1 MASSKN
7 ACSARIFPASWAL
20 SSQADLSPTGAL
32 MDPHGH
38 ATTLARPAHHGL
50 PIAASL
56 GALGVV
62 FGDIG
67 TSPLYALKEAATAA
81 SRDGLTPETVFGVL
95 SLILWSLIVVI
106 SIKYCIFILRADNR
120 GEGGIIALLALL
132 GVRRVAPGSWRVHI
146 VVMGL
151 VGTSLLY
158 ADGAITPAISV
169 LSAVEGLTVDTP
181 RFEHYVVP
189 ITLVILVALFSV
201 QRMGTGWIGRIFGP
215 FMLFWFVMLGLLGLG
230 GIVRAPGVLAAI
242 NPYYALAYVLNVSP
256 ATTLTVLAAVFLS
269 VTGGEALYADMGHF
283 GRFPIRAGWFTV
295 VLPGLVLNYFGQGA
309 LLLTDPSA
317 LRNPFYELAPD
328 WAHYPLILLATVA
341 TVIASQAVITGAFS
355 LTQQA
360 IQLGLL
366 PRLRVIQTAG
376 EEKGQ
381 IYIPFVNWG
390 LAVLTLGAVIGF
402 GSSSKLAGAYGL
414 AVSLDM
420 VITTILATFVALH
433 WGHRPLA
440 VYLLNGSLLV
450 VDLVFFAANTTKLF
464 EGGWLP
470 LLIASTVAFMML
482 TWRTGQQLLKE
493 ARAHLR
499 VSMSEFLDRLSASPP
514 LRVPG
519 TAIVMASSP
528 TGVPRSLLH
537 HLRHNRVLHERVII
551 VSVVVTDEP
560 RASEEEHLKLAP
572 IGEGIQRLIVH
583 IGFMDK
589 PNVPAAIRLAAAR
602 GLLPGVDPDD
612 VTYVVG
618 RQTVIPTESR
628 PGMALW
634 REMLFATL
642 NRNAE
647 LSADYFCIP
656 AAQTIEIGIPIEI

>member
-1 MASSKN
+1 
-7 ACSARIFPASWAL
+7 
-20 SSQADLSPTGAL
+20 
-32 MDPHGH
+32 
-38 ATTLARPAHHGL
+38 
-50 PIAASL
+50 
-56 GALGVV
+56 
-62 FGDIG
+62 
-67 TSPLYALKEAATAA
+67 
-81 SRDGLTPETVFGVL
+81 
-95 SLILWSLIVVI
+95 
-106 SIKYCIFILRADNR
+106 
-120 GEGGIIALLALL
+120 
-132 GVRRVAPGSWRVHI
+132 
-146 VVMGL
+146 VM
-151 VGTSLLY
+151 
-158 ADGAITPAISV
+158 
-169 LSAVEGLTVDTP
+169 
-181 RFEHYVVP
+181 
-189 ITLVILVALFSV
+189 
-201 QRMGTGWIGRIFGP
+201 
-215 FMLFWFVMLGLLGLG
+215 
-230 GIVRAPGVLAAI
+230 
-242 NPYYALAYVLNVSP
+242 
-256 ATTLTVLAAVFLS
+256 
-269 VTGGEALYADMGHF
+269 
-283 GRFPIRAGWFTV
+283 
-295 VLPGLVLNYFGQGA
+295 PGLMLNYFGQGA

-317 LRNPFYELAPD
+317 LKNPFYELAPD
-328 WAHYPLILLATVA
+328 WAHYPLILLATMA

-390 LAVLTLGAVIGF
+390 LAVLTLGAVLGF

-433 WGHRPLA
+433 WGHKPLA

-482 TWRTGQQLLKE
+482 TWRTGQQLLKK
-493 ARAHLR
+493 ARSHLR
-499 VSMSEFLDRLSASPP
+499 VSMSEFLERIRTSPP
-514 LRVPG
+514 IRVPG
-519 TAIVMASSP
+519 TAIVMASST

-537 HLRHNRVLHERVII
+537 YLRHNRVLHERVII
-551 VSVVVTDEP
+551 ASVVVADEP
-560 RASEEEHLKLAP
+560 RVAAEKHFKLVP
-572 IGEGIQRLIVH
+572 LSEGIQRLVIH

-589 PNVPAAIRLAAAR
+589 PNVPAAVRLAAAQ
-602 GLLPGVDPDD
+602 GYLPGVDPED
-612 VTYVVG
+612 VTYFVG
-618 RQTVIPTESR
+618 RQTVVPTESH

-634 REMLFATL
+634 REVLFATL

>member
-1 MASSKN
+1 
-7 ACSARIFPASWAL
+7 
-20 SSQADLSPTGAL
+20 
-32 MDPHGH
+32 MDTHGH
-38 ATTLARPAHHGL
+38 ATTLARPSHHGL
-50 PIAASL
+50 PVAAAL

-81 SRDGLTPETVFGVL
+81 SRGSLTPETVLGVL
-95 SLILWSLIVVI
+95 SMILWSLIVVI

-132 GVRRVAPGSWRVHI
+132 GVQRVAPGSWRVHI

-151 VGTSLLY
+151 IGTSLLY

-169 LSAVEGLTVDTP
+169 LSAIEGLTVDTP

-189 ITLVILVALFSV
+189 ITLVILIVLFSV
-201 QRMGTGWIGRIFGP
+201 QRMGTGLIGRIFGP
-215 FMLFWFVMLGLLGLG
+215 FMLFWFVVLGLLGLG

-242 NPYYALAYVLNVSP
+242 NPYYAFAYILHTSP
-256 ATTLTVLAAVFLS
+256 VTTLAVLAAVFLS

-317 LRNPFYELAPD
+317 LKNPFYELAPD
-328 WAHYPLILLATVA
+328 WAHYPLILLATMA

-390 LAVLTLGAVIGF
+390 LAVLTLGAVLGF

-420 VITTILATFVALH
+420 VITTILATFVAIH
-433 WGHRPLA
+433 WGHRPLL
-440 VYLLNGSLLV
+440 VYLLNGSLLL
-450 VDLVFFAANTTKLF
+450 VDLVFLAANTTKLF

-470 LLIASTVAFMML
+470 LLIALSVAFVML
-482 TWRTGQQLLKE
+482 TWRKGQQLLKQ

-499 VSMSEFLDRLSASPP
+499 VPMSEFLERLRTNPP
-514 LRVPG
+514 IRVPG
-519 TAIVMASSP
+519 TAVVLAASP
-528 TGVPRSLLH
+528 KGVPRSLLH
-537 HLRHNRVLHERVII
+537 HLKHNRVLHENMVLVSIVVLDDPRVP
-551 VSVVVTDEP
+551 DE
-560 RASEEEHLKLAP
+560 RRLKLIP
-572 IGEGIQRLIVH
+572 VGEGIQRLTVNV
-583 IGFMDK
+583 GFMDK
-589 PNVPAAIRLAAAR
+589 PNVPAAIRLAAAQ
-602 GLLPGVDPDD
+602 GHLLGVDPED
-612 VTYVVG
+612 VTYFVG
-618 RQTVIPTESR
+618 RQTVVPTESH

-634 REMLFATL
+634 REVLFAPL
-642 NRNAE
+642 NRNA
-647 LSADYFCIP
+647 A
-656 AAQTIEIGIPIEI
+656 

>member
-1 MASSKN
+1 
-7 ACSARIFPASWAL
+7 
-20 SSQADLSPTGAL
+20 
-32 MDPHGH
+32 MDTHGH
-38 ATTLARPAHHGL
+38 ATTLAH
-50 PIAASL
+50 PIHRGVPVAASL

-67 TSPLYALKEAATAA
+67 TSPLYALKEAAHAA
-81 SRDGLTPETVFGVL
+81 SHGGLTPETVLGVL

-132 GVRRVAPGSWRVHI
+132 GVRRVAPGSWRIHI

-151 VGTSLLY
+151 IGTSLLY

-169 LSAVEGLTVDTP
+169 LSALEGLTVNAP
-181 RFEHYVVP
+181 GLAPYVVP
-189 ITLVILVALFSV
+189 ITLVILIALFSV
-201 QRMGTGWIGRIFGP
+201 QRMGTSWIGRIFGP
-215 FMLFWFVMLGLLGLG
+215 YMLIWFIVLGILGLG
-230 GIVRAPGVLAAI
+230 SIVKAPGVLAAI
-242 NPYYALAYVLNVSP
+242 NPYYALSYILNVGP
-256 ATTLTVLAAVFLS
+256 AISLAVLAAVFLC

-283 GRFPIRAGWFTV
+283 GRFPIRASWFTV
-295 VLPGLVLNYFGQGA
+295 VLPCLMLNYFGQGA
-309 LLLTDPSA
+309 LLLTDPNA
-317 LRNPFYELAPD
+317 IKNPFYELAPD
-328 WAHYPLILLATVA
+328 WAHYPLVALATGA
-341 TVIASQAVITGAFS
+341 TVIASQAVITGSFS

-390 LAVLTLGAVIGF
+390 IAVLTLGAVIGF

-420 VITTILATFVALH
+420 VITTILATFVAIH
-433 WGHRPLA
+433 WGHRPVL
-440 VYLLNGSLLV
+440 VYLLNGSLLL
-450 VDLVFFAANTTKLF
+450 VDLVFLAANTTKLF

-470 LLIASTVAFMML
+470 LLIALSVTFVML
-482 TWRTGQQLLKE
+482 TWRKGQQLLKE

-499 VSMSEFLDRLSASPP
+499 VPMSEFLERLRTNPP
-514 LRVPG
+514 IRVPG
-519 TAIVMASSP
+519 TAAVLAASP
-528 TGVPRSLLH
+528 KGVPRSLLH
-537 HLRHNRVLHERVII
+537 HLKHNRVLHEKVLLVSMVVLDDPRVP
-551 VSVVVTDEP
+551 DE
-560 RASEEEHLKLAP
+560 RRLKLIP
-572 IGEGIQRLIVH
+572 VGEGIQRLTVNV
-583 IGFMDK
+583 GFMEK
-589 PNVPAAIRLAAAR
+589 PNAPAAVRLAVAQ
-602 GLLPGVDPDD
+602 GLLPNVDPDD
-612 VTYVVG
+612 VTYFVG
-618 RQTVIPTESR
+618 RQTVIAAESR

-634 REMLFATL
+634 REVLFATL

>member
-1 MASSKN
+1 MPL
-7 ACSARIFPASWAL
+7 R
-20 SSQADLSPTGAL
+20 ADGTPMNSHA
-32 MDPHGH
+32 H
-38 ATTLARPAHHGL
+38 ATALHRPGGMGL
-50 PIAASL
+50 PVAATV

-67 TSPLYALKEAATAA
+67 TSPLYALKEAAHAA
-81 SRDGLTPETVFGVL
+81 SRGGLTTDAVLGVL

-106 SIKYCIFILRADNR
+106 AVKYCIFILRADNR

-132 GVRRVAPGSWRVHI
+132 GVRRVAPGSWRVHL

-169 LSAVEGLTVDTP
+169 LSAVEGLTVDAP
-181 RFEHYVVP
+181 RFESYVVP
-189 ITLVILVALFSV
+189 ITLVILVGLFSV
-201 QRMGTGWIGRIFGP
+201 QRMGTGWIGQIFGP
-215 FMLFWFVMLGLLGLG
+215 FMLFWFAVLAVLGLG
-230 GIVRAPGVLAAI
+230 GIARAPGVLAAV
-242 NPYYALAYVLNVSP
+242 NPYYAISYILHAGPALTLA
-256 ATTLTVLAAVFLS
+256 VLAAVFLS

-283 GRFPIRAGWFTV
+283 GRLPIRAAWFTV
-295 VLPGLVLNYFGQGA
+295 VLPALVLNYLGQGA
-309 LLLTDPSA
+309 LLLTDPAA

-328 WAHYPLILLATVA
+328 WAHYPLVLLATLA

-381 IYIPFVNWG
+381 IYIPFINWG

-402 GSSSKLAGAYGL
+402 GSSSRLAGAYGL

-420 VITTILATFVALH
+420 VITTILATFVAIH
-433 WGHRPLA
+433 WGHRPIL
-440 VYLLNGSLLV
+440 VYLLNGSLLL
-450 VDLVFFAANTTKLF
+450 VDVMFFAANTTKLF

-470 LLIASTVAFMML
+470 LLIALSVAFLML
-482 TWRTGQQLLKE
+482 TWRKGQQLLKD
-493 ARAHLR
+493 ARSHLR
-499 VSMSEFLDRLSASPP
+499 VSTAEFVARLEACPP
-514 LRVPG
+514 IRVPG
-519 TAIVMASSP
+519 TAIVLASSP
-528 TGVPRSLLH
+528 KGVPRSLLH
-537 HLRHNRVLHERVII
+537 HLKHNRVLHETIII
-551 VSVVVTDEP
+551 VSMIVVDDPRVPDERRLTLTP
-560 RASEEEHLKLAP
+560 VGIGILRLA
-572 IGEGIQRLIVH
+572 VH
-583 IGFMDK
+583 IGFMEK
-589 PNVPAAIRLAAAR
+589 AHVPNAVRLAIEQ
-602 GLLPGVDPDD
+602 GLIPDVDPDEI
-612 VTYVVG
+612 TYFVG
-618 RQTVIPTESR
+618 RQTVIPVEAR

-634 REMLFATL
+634 REVLFATL

-647 LSADYFCIP
+647 LSADFFCIP

>member
-1 MASSKN
+1 MTAATSVALPDAKHDHVSK
-7 ACSARIFPASWAL
+7 
-20 SSQADLSPTGAL
+20 
-32 MDPHGH
+32 
-38 ATTLARPAHHGL
+38 
-50 PIAASL
+50 AAII

-67 TSPLYALKEAATAA
+67 TSPLYALKEAAHAA
-81 SRDGLTPETVFGVL
+81 SHGGDLRPEMVLGVL
-95 SLILWSLIVVI
+95 SMILWSLIVVI

-132 GVRRVAPGSWRVHI
+132 GVRRVAPGSWRVNI
-146 VVMGL
+146 IVMGL

-169 LSAVEGLTVDTP
+169 LSAVEGLTVDAHGMEP
-181 RFEHYVVP
+181 YVVP
-189 ITLVILVALFSV
+189 ITLAILVGVFAV
-201 QRMGTGWIGRIFGP
+201 QRMGTGWIGGIFGP
-215 FMLFWFVMLGLLGLG
+215 FMLFWFAVLGLLGLG
-230 GIVRAPGVLAAI
+230 GLVKAPGVLAAI
-242 NPYYALAYVLNVSP
+242 NPYYAISYILHVSP
-256 ATTLTVLAAVFLS
+256 FVTLAVLAAVFLS

-283 GRFPIRAGWFTV
+283 GRFPIRAAWFTV
-295 VLPGLVLNYFGQGA
+295 VLPGLMLNYFGQGA
-309 LLLTDPSA
+309 LLLTNPSA
-317 LRNPFYELAPD
+317 LKNPFYELAPD
-328 WAHYPLILLATVA
+328 WAHYPLVLLATLA

-390 LAVLTLGAVIGF
+390 LAVLTLGAVLGF

-433 WGHRPLA
+433 WGHRPVL
-440 VYLLNGSLLV
+440 VYLLNGSLLL
-450 VDLVFFAANTTKLF
+450 VDLMFFAANTTKLF

-470 LLIASTVAFMML
+470 LLIALTVAFVML
-482 TWRTGQQLLKE
+482 TWRKGQRLLKD

-499 VSMSEFLDRLSASPP
+499 VSTSEFLEQLATKPP
-514 LRVPG
+514 IRVPG
-519 TAIVMASSP
+519 TAVVLASSP
-528 TGVPRSLLH
+528 KGVPRSLLH
-537 HLRHNRVLHERVII
+537 HLKHTRVLHERLII
-551 VSVVVTDEP
+551 VSIIVTDEP
-560 RASEEEHLKLAP
+560 HAPEGEHLKLVP
-572 IGEGIQRLIVH
+572 IGDGIERLIVH
-583 IGFMDK
+583 IGFMEK
-589 PNVPAAIRLAAAR
+589 PNVPTAIRRAIAQ
-602 GLLPGVDPDD
+602 GLLPGVDPEEI
-612 VTYVVG
+612 TYFVG
-618 RQTVIPTESR
+618 RQTVIPTKAR

-634 REMLFATL
+634 REVLFATL

-656 AAQTIEIGIPIEI
+656 AAQTIEVGIPIEI

>member
-1 MASSKN
+1 MTTAPSVT
-7 ACSARIFPASWAL
+7 L
-20 SSQADLSPTGAL
+20 
-32 MDPHGH
+32 HG
-38 ATTLARPAHHGL
+38 TKSDHHGR
-50 PIAASL
+50 AAVL

-67 TSPLYALKEAATAA
+67 TSPLYALKEAAHAA
-81 SRDGLTPETVFGVL
+81 SHGSLTPETVLGVL

-106 SIKYCIFILRADNR
+106 SIKYCIFILQADNR

-132 GVRRVAPGSWRVHI
+132 GVSRVAPGSWRVHL

-151 VGTSLLY
+151 IGTSLLY

-169 LSAVEGLTVDTP
+169 LSAVEGLTVDAHG
-181 RFEHYVVP
+181 FEHYVVP
-189 ITLVILVALFSV
+189 ITVVILIGLFSV
-201 QRMGTGWIGRIFGP
+201 QRMGTGWIGQIFGP
-215 FMLFWFVMLGLLGLG
+215 FMLFWFVVLGLLGLG
-230 GIVRAPGVLAAI
+230 SIVKAPGVLAAI
-242 NPYYALAYVLNVSP
+242 NPYYAVSYILDAGPIITLA
-256 ATTLTVLAAVFLS
+256 VLAAVFLS

-283 GRFPIRAGWFTV
+283 GRFPIRAAWFTI
-295 VLPGLVLNYFGQGA
+295 VLPGLILNYFGQGA

-317 LRNPFYELAPD
+317 LKNPFYELAPN
-328 WAHYPLILLATVA
+328 WAHYPLIALATLA

-381 IYIPFVNWG
+381 IYIPFINWG

-433 WGHRPLA
+433 WGHRPLL
-440 VYLLNGSLLV
+440 VYLLNGSLLL
-450 VDLVFFAANTTKLF
+450 VDLMFFAANTTKLF

-470 LLIASTVAFMML
+470 LLIALIVAFVML
-482 TWRTGQQLLKE
+482 TWRNGQQLLKE

-499 VSMSEFLDRLSASPP
+499 VPTSEFLERLKANPP
-514 LRVPG
+514 IRVPG
-519 TAIVMASSP
+519 TAAVLASSP
-528 TGVPRSLLH
+528 KGVPRSLLH
-537 HLRHNRVLHERVII
+537 HLKHNRVLHERLIL
-551 VSVVVTDEP
+551 VSMIVTDEP
-560 RASEEEHLKLAP
+560 HAREGEHLKLIP
-572 IGEGIQRLIVH
+572 IGDGIERLIVH
-583 IGFMDK
+583 IGFMEK
-589 PNVPAAIRLAAAR
+589 PNVPTAIRLAIAQ
-602 GLLPGVDPDD
+602 GLLPGVDPEQI
-612 VTYVVG
+612 TYFVG
-618 RQTVIPTESR
+618 RQTVIPTKER

-634 REMLFATL
+634 REVLFATL

-656 AAQTIEIGIPIEI
+656 AAQTIEVGIPIEI